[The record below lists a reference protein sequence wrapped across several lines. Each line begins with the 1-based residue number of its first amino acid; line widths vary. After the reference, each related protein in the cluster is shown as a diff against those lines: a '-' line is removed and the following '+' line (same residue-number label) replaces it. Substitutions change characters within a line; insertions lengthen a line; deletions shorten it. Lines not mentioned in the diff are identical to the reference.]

1 MVCQQRKRPR
11 CRGLQRQEAEGREWL
26 GAQGTQVVGKT
37 RELSQSSG
45 IREQA
50 VRSSDDPLSDPM
62 FAPDIAPLGLFPL
75 VVHTVHH
82 EEGDE

>member
-11 CRGLQRQEAEGREWL
+11 CKGLQRQEAEGREWL
-26 GAQGTQVVGKT
+26 GAQGTPVVEKT

-50 VRSSDDPLSDPM
+50 VRSSDHPLSHPR
-62 FAPDIAPLGLFPL
+62 FAPDIAPQGLFPL
-75 VVHTVHH
+75 SYDTLL
-82 EEGDE
+82 